1 MKFGTKLIHNGN
13 EVDPTTG
20 ALSIP
25 IYQTSTF
32 HQFDIENFGKYDYAR
47 SGNPTREALE
57 NTIAKLENGVRGF
70 AFSSGMAAISSV
82 LSLFSAGDHIVIC
95 EDVYGGTFRIATK
108 VLNRF
113 GIEFTFVDASNLQEI
128 EAGIKPNTKGLYL
141 ETPSNPLLKITD
153 LRGAIKLAKENDIL
167 VIVDNSFLSPYL
179 QKPLDLGAD
188 IVVHSATKFI
198 AGHSDVIGGLAVV
211 NSEELAQEL
220 YTIQNSFGAILGPQD
235 CWLTLRGLKTLKVR
249 MDAYE
254 QTASKLANWLL
265 EQEEVEDVYY
275 PGLKNHP
282 GHDIHFEQ
290 ASGAGAVLSF
300 TLKTIEQTTKFLQT
314 VENVAVAVSLGGV
327 ETIVSYPVKMSHATI
342 PVDVRE
348 RLGVKDTLIRVSVGL
363 EDLEDL
369 IASFRKALN
378 AGAREKQAVHGTGK
392 SNN

>member
-13 EVDPTTG
+13 EIDPYTG

-25 IYQTSTF
+25 IYQASTF
-32 HQFDIENFGKYDYAR
+32 HQSDIEKFGKYDYAR

-57 NTIAKLENGVRGF
+57 NTIAQLENGVRGF

-113 GIEFTFVDASNLQEI
+113 GIEFTFVDASNLSDIQL
-128 EAGIKPNTKGLYL
+128 AIKANTKGLYL

-153 LRGAIKLAKENDIL
+153 LSGAIKIAKKNDII
-167 VIVDNSFLSPYL
+167 VIVDNSFLSPYF

-211 NSEELAQEL
+211 RSEELARDL
-220 YTIQNSFGAILGPQD
+220 YTIQNSFGAVLGPQD

-254 QTASKLANWLL
+254 ETAQKLANWLL
-265 EQEEVEDVYY
+265 SNDCVEEVFY
-275 PGLKNHP
+275 PGLKHHP
-282 GHDIHFEQ
+282 GHDTHFEQ
-290 ASGAGAVLSF
+290 ASGGGAVLSF
-300 TLKTIEQTTKFLQT
+300 TLKTVEQTIHFLQN

-327 ETIVSYPVKMSHATI
+327 ETIVSYPVKMSHAAI
-342 PVDVRE
+342 PKDVRE
-348 RLGVKDTLIRVSVGL
+348 RLGVKETLIRVSVGL
-363 EDLEDL
+363 EDVEDL
-369 IASFRKALN
+369 ISSFQKALI
-378 AGAREKQAVHGTGK
+378 
-392 SNN
+392 

>member
-1 MKFGTKLIHNGN
+1 MQFGTKLIHNGN
-13 EVDPTTG
+13 EVDQATG

-113 GIEFTFVDASNLQEI
+113 GIDFTFVDASNIQEI

-153 LRGAIKLAKENDIL
+153 LSSAIKIAKENDIL

-179 QKPLDLGAD
+179 QRPLDLGAD

-211 NSEELAQEL
+211 NSEELANDL

-282 GHDIHFEQ
+282 GHDVHFEQ
-290 ASGAGAVLSF
+290 ATGGGAVLSF
-300 TLKTIEQTTKFLQT
+300 TLKTLEQTTSFLQS

-327 ETIVSYPVKMSHATI
+327 ETIVSYPVKMSHAAI

-363 EDLEDL
+363 EDIEDL
-369 IASFRKALN
+369 IVSFRKALN
-378 AGAREKQAVHGTGK
+378 VREKQEVQSVGK
-392 SNN
+392 TTN

>member
-13 EVDPTTG
+13 EVDPYTG

-25 IYQTSTF
+25 IYQASTF
-32 HQFDIENFGKYDYAR
+32 HQPNIENLGKYDYAR

-57 NTIAKLENGVRGF
+57 NTIAQLENGVRGF

-113 GIEFTFVDASNLQEI
+113 GIEFTFVDASDTSEI
-128 EAGIKPNTKGLYL
+128 ETAIRPNTKGLYL

-153 LRGAIKLAKENDIL
+153 LREAIKIAKRNDVI
-167 VIVDNSFLSPYL
+167 VIVDNSFLSPYF

-211 NSEELAQEL
+211 NSEELARDL
-220 YTIQNSFGAILGPQD
+220 YTIQNSFGAVLGPQD

-249 MDAYE
+249 MDVYE
-254 QTASKLANWLL
+254 QTAQKLANWLISN
-265 EQEEVEDVYY
+265 ECVEEVYY
-275 PGLKNHP
+275 PGLKDHP

-290 ASGAGAVLSF
+290 ASGGGAVLSF
-300 TLKTIEQTTKFLQT
+300 TLKTVNQTIRFLQN

-327 ETIVSYPVKMSHATI
+327 ETIVSYPVKMSHAAI
-342 PVDVRE
+342 PRDVRE

-363 EDLEDL
+363 EDVED
-369 IASFRKALN
+369 IISSFQKALI
-378 AGAREKQAVHGTGK
+378 
-392 SNN
+392 

>member
-13 EVDPTTG
+13 EVDPYTG

-25 IYQTSTF
+25 IYQASTF
-32 HQFDIENFGKYDYAR
+32 HQPNIETIGKYDYAR

-57 NTIAKLENGVRGF
+57 NTIAQLENGVRGF

-113 GIEFTFVDASNLQEI
+113 GIEFTFVDASEISEI
-128 EAGIKPNTKGLYL
+128 ETAIKSNTKGLYL

-153 LRGAIKLAKENDIL
+153 LRESIKIAKRNDVI
-167 VIVDNSFLSPYL
+167 VIVDNSFLSPYF

-211 NSEELAQEL
+211 KSEELARDL
-220 YTIQNSFGAILGPQD
+220 YTIQNSFGAVLGPQD

-249 MDAYE
+249 MDVYE
-254 QTASKLANWLL
+254 QTAQKLANWLL
-265 EQEEVEDVYY
+265 TNECVEEVYY
-275 PGLKNHP
+275 PGLKDHP
-282 GHDIHFEQ
+282 GHDVHFEQ
-290 ASGAGAVLSF
+290 ASGGGAVLSF
-300 TLKTIEQTTKFLQT
+300 TLKTIDQTIRFLQK

-327 ETIVSYPVKMSHATI
+327 ETIVSYPVKMSHAAI
-342 PVDVRE
+342 PKDVRE

-363 EDLEDL
+363 EDVEDL
-369 IASFRKALN
+369 IASFQKALI
-378 AGAREKQAVHGTGK
+378 
-392 SNN
+392 

>member
-13 EVDPTTG
+13 EVDPYTG

-25 IYQTSTF
+25 IYQASTF
-32 HQFDIENFGKYDYAR
+32 HQPNIENIGKYDYAR

-57 NTIAKLENGVRGF
+57 STIAQLENGVRGF

-108 VLNRF
+108 VFNRF
-113 GIEFTFVDASNLQEI
+113 GIEFTFVDASEISEI
-128 EAGIKPNTKGLYL
+128 ESAIKSNTKGLYL

-153 LRGAIKLAKENDIL
+153 LREAIKIAKRNDVI
-167 VIVDNSFLSPYL
+167 VIVDNSFLSPYF

-211 NSEELAQEL
+211 KSEELARDL
-220 YTIQNSFGAILGPQD
+220 YTIQNSFGAVLGPQD

-249 MDAYE
+249 MDVYE
-254 QTASKLANWLL
+254 QTAQKLANWLL
-265 EQEEVEDVYY
+265 TNECVEEVYY
-275 PGLKNHP
+275 PGLKEHP

-290 ASGAGAVLSF
+290 ASGGGAVLSF
-300 TLKTIEQTTKFLQT
+300 TLKTIDQTIRFLQK

-327 ETIVSYPVKMSHATI
+327 ETIVSYPVKMSHAAI
-342 PVDVRE
+342 PKDVRE
-348 RLGVKDTLIRVSVGL
+348 RLGVKDTLVRVSVGL
-363 EDLEDL
+363 EDVEDL
-369 IASFRKALN
+369 IESFQKAL
-378 AGAREKQAVHGTGK
+378 R
-392 SNN
+392 

>member
-13 EVDPTTG
+13 EIDPYTG

-25 IYQTSTF
+25 IYQASTF
-32 HQFDIENFGKYDYAR
+32 HQSDIEKFGKYDYAR

-57 NTIAKLENGVRGF
+57 NTIAQLENGVRGF

-113 GIEFTFVDASNLQEI
+113 GIEFTFVDASNLSDIQL
-128 EAGIKPNTKGLYL
+128 AIKANTKGLYL

-153 LRGAIKLAKENDIL
+153 LSGAIKIAKKNDII
-167 VIVDNSFLSPYL
+167 VIVDNSFLSPYF

-211 NSEELAQEL
+211 RSEELARDL
-220 YTIQNSFGAILGPQD
+220 YTIQNSFGAVLGPQD

-254 QTASKLANWLL
+254 ETAQKLANWLSSNDCV
-265 EQEEVEDVYY
+265 EEVFY
-275 PGLKNHP
+275 PGLKHHP

-290 ASGAGAVLSF
+290 ASGGGAVLSF
-300 TLKTIEQTTKFLQT
+300 TLKTVEQTIHFLQN

-327 ETIVSYPVKMSHATI
+327 ETIVSYPVKMSHAAI
-342 PVDVRE
+342 PKDVRE
-348 RLGVKDTLIRVSVGL
+348 RLGVKETLIRVSVGL
-363 EDLEDL
+363 EDVEDL
-369 IASFRKALN
+369 ISSFQKALI
-378 AGAREKQAVHGTGK
+378 
-392 SNN
+392 

>member
-13 EVDPTTG
+13 EVDPYTG

-25 IYQTSTF
+25 IYQASTF
-32 HQFDIENFGKYDYAR
+32 HQPNIETIGKYDYAR

-57 NTIAKLENGVRGF
+57 NTIAQLENGVRGF

-113 GIEFTFVDASNLQEI
+113 GIEFTFVDASEISEI
-128 EAGIKPNTKGLYL
+128 ETAIKSNTKGLYL

-153 LRGAIKLAKENDIL
+153 LREAIKIAKSNDVI
-167 VIVDNSFLSPYL
+167 VIVDNSFLSPYF

-211 NSEELAQEL
+211 KSEELARDL
-220 YTIQNSFGAILGPQD
+220 YTIQNSFGAVLGPQD

-249 MDAYE
+249 MDVYE
-254 QTASKLANWLL
+254 QTAQKLANWLL
-265 EQEEVEDVYY
+265 TNECVEEVYY
-275 PGLKNHP
+275 PGLKDHP
-282 GHDIHFEQ
+282 GHDVHFEQ
-290 ASGAGAVLSF
+290 ASGGGAVLSF
-300 TLKTIEQTTKFLQT
+300 TLKTIDQTIRFLQK

-327 ETIVSYPVKMSHATI
+327 ETIVSYPVKMSHAAI
-342 PVDVRE
+342 PKDVRE

-363 EDLEDL
+363 EDVEDL
-369 IASFRKALN
+369 IASFQKALI
-378 AGAREKQAVHGTGK
+378 
-392 SNN
+392 

>member
-13 EVDPTTG
+13 EVDPYTG

-25 IYQTSTF
+25 IYQASTF
-32 HQFDIENFGKYDYAR
+32 HQPNIEHLGKYDYAR

-57 NTIAKLENGVRGF
+57 NTIAQLENGVRGF

-113 GIEFTFVDASNLQEI
+113 GIEFTFVDASDTSEI
-128 EAGIKPNTKGLYL
+128 ETAIKSNTKGLYL

-153 LRGAIKLAKENDIL
+153 LREAIKIAKRNDVI
-167 VIVDNSFLSPYL
+167 VIVDNSFLSPYF

-211 NSEELAQEL
+211 KSEELAKDL
-220 YTIQNSFGAILGPQD
+220 YTIQNSFGAVLGPQD

-249 MDAYE
+249 MDVYE
-254 QTASKLANWLL
+254 QTAQKLANWLASN
-265 EQEEVEDVYY
+265 ECVEEVYY
-275 PGLKNHP
+275 PGLKDHP

-290 ASGAGAVLSF
+290 ASGGGAVLSF
-300 TLKTIEQTTKFLQT
+300 TLKTIDQTIRFLQN

-327 ETIVSYPVKMSHATI
+327 ETIVSYPVKMSHAAI
-342 PVDVRE
+342 PKDVRE

-363 EDLEDL
+363 EDVEDL
-369 IASFRKALN
+369 IASFQKALI
-378 AGAREKQAVHGTGK
+378 
-392 SNN
+392 

>member
-13 EVDPTTG
+13 EVDPFTG

-25 IYQTSTF
+25 IYQASTF
-32 HQFDIENFGKYDYAR
+32 HQPNIENIGKYDYAR

-57 NTIAKLENGVRGF
+57 NTIAQLENGVRGF

-113 GIEFTFVDASNLQEI
+113 GIEFTFIDASEISEI
-128 EAGIKPNTKGLYL
+128 ESAIKSNTKGLYL

-153 LRGAIKLAKENDIL
+153 LREAIKIAKRNDVI
-167 VIVDNSFLSPYL
+167 VIVDNSFLSPYF

-211 NSEELAQEL
+211 KSEELARDL
-220 YTIQNSFGAILGPQD
+220 YTIQNSFGAVLGPQD

-249 MDAYE
+249 MDVYE
-254 QTASKLANWLL
+254 QTAQKLANWLL
-265 EQEEVEDVYY
+265 TNECVEEVYY
-275 PGLKNHP
+275 PGLKEHP

-290 ASGAGAVLSF
+290 ASGGGAVLSF
-300 TLKTIEQTTKFLQT
+300 TLKTIDQTIRFLQK

-327 ETIVSYPVKMSHATI
+327 ETIVSYPVKMSHAAI
-342 PVDVRE
+342 PKDVRE

-363 EDLEDL
+363 EDVEDL
-369 IASFRKALN
+369 IASFQKALI
-378 AGAREKQAVHGTGK
+378 
-392 SNN
+392 

>member
-13 EVDPTTG
+13 EVDPFTG

-25 IYQTSTF
+25 IYQASTF
-32 HQFDIENFGKYDYAR
+32 HQPNIENIGKYDYAR

-57 NTIAKLENGVRGF
+57 NTIAQLENGVRGF

-113 GIEFTFVDASNLQEI
+113 GIEFTFVDASEISEI
-128 EAGIKPNTKGLYL
+128 ESAIKSNTKGLYL

-153 LRGAIKLAKENDIL
+153 LREAIKIAKRNDVI
-167 VIVDNSFLSPYL
+167 VIVDNSFLSPYF

-211 NSEELAQEL
+211 KSEELARDL
-220 YTIQNSFGAILGPQD
+220 YTIQNSFGAVLGPQD

-249 MDAYE
+249 MDVYE
-254 QTASKLANWLL
+254 QTAQKLANWLL
-265 EQEEVEDVYY
+265 TNECVEEVYY
-275 PGLKNHP
+275 PGLKEHP

-290 ASGAGAVLSF
+290 ASGGGAVLSF
-300 TLKTIEQTTKFLQT
+300 TLKTIDQTIRFLQK

-327 ETIVSYPVKMSHATI
+327 ETIVSYPVKMSHAAI
-342 PVDVRE
+342 PKDVRE

-363 EDLEDL
+363 EDVEDL
-369 IASFRKALN
+369 IASFQKALI
-378 AGAREKQAVHGTGK
+378 
-392 SNN
+392 

>member
-13 EVDPTTG
+13 EIDPNTG

-32 HQFDIENFGKYDYAR
+32 HQFDINNFGKYDYAR

-57 NTIAKLENGVRGF
+57 NTIAELENGARGF

-95 EDVYGGTFRIATK
+95 EDVYGGTFRIATR

-113 GIEFTFVDASNLQEI
+113 GIEFTFVDASNLNEI
-128 EAGIKPNTKGLYL
+128 ELAIKQNTKGLYL

-153 LRGAIKLAKENDIL
+153 LNGAIKIAKKSDIL

-211 NSEELAQEL
+211 KSDELARDL
-220 YTIQNSFGAILGPQD
+220 YAIQNSFGAILGPQD

-254 QTASKLANWLL
+254 HTAQKLAEWLL
-265 EQEEVEDVYY
+265 QQEDVEDVYY

-282 GHDIHFEQ
+282 GHSIHFDQ
-290 ASGAGAVLSF
+290 ATGAGAVLSF
-300 TLKTIEQTTKFLQT
+300 TLKTVEQTIEFLQKI
-314 VENVAVAVSLGGV
+314 ENVAVAVSLGGV
-327 ETIVSYPVKMSHATI
+327 ETIVSYPVKMSHAAI
-342 PVDVRE
+342 PKSVRE

-363 EDLEDL
+363 EDIEDL
-369 IASFRKALN
+369 INSFEKALKRKLSAIN
-378 AGAREKQAVHGTGK
+378 E
-392 SNN
+392 